1 MAVTHFLT
9 SRADGRRL
17 YSGGTAYFAQEFPF
31 SNHIM
36 NAKVTVLRLTGVI
49 VHVEDIAMCS
59 RQDRSVRKEEV
70 WLSTFEAVQQ
80 SLR

>member
-49 VHVEDIAMCS
+49 VHVEDMAMCS
-59 RQDRSVRKEEV
+59 QDRSVRKEEV
-70 WLSTFEAVQQ
+70 WLFAFEALRQ

>member
-1 MAVTHFLT
+1 
-9 SRADGRRL
+9 
-17 YSGGTAYFAQEFPF
+17 
-31 SNHIM
+31 M